1 MFQKNLDQST
11 YFLFQMDS
19 IKQKIIR
26 TAVASRVFIWTL
38 SVISDNLVPNHD
50 AGVFL
55 WTSTPKAQPVTYCD
69 KFFSLITDGLTNWD
83 GQYFLHIANNGYT
96 YENTLAFFPGYP
108 FLVRIAGEIL
118 HWLQVEYGFISLITA
133 LKLSAILVNI
143 ALFTCA
149 ALALYDLSWRI
160 FRDEYLAYKSVLFFC
175 INPASIFFSA
185 TYSGKHNGCP
195 NLKSNKKRKKLWKQ
209 CWSPF
214 NLTNFCDKKNCF
226 QNPITR
232 PQPFSWWPSWTVDL
246 VSKLVSC

>member
-1 MFQKNLDQST
+1 MIQNCLDQST
-11 YFLFQMDS
+11 YFLFQMDPS
-19 IKQKIIR
+19 KQKIIR

-160 FRDEYLAYKSVLFFC
+160 FRDEYLAYKSVLYFC

-185 TYSGKHNGCP
+185 TYSG
-195 NLKSNKKRKKLWKQ
+195 
-209 CWSPF
+209 
-214 NLTNFCDKKNCF
+214 
-226 QNPITR
+226 
-232 PQPFSWWPSWTVDL
+232 
-246 VSKLVSC
+246 

>member
-185 TYSGKHNGCP
+185 TYSGNHNGCP
-195 NLKSNKKRKKLWKQ
+195 NLKSH
-209 CWSPF
+209 S
-214 NLTNFCDKKNCF
+214 
-226 QNPITR
+226 
-232 PQPFSWWPSWTVDL
+232 VDL
-246 VSKLVSC
+246 PSI